1 MNQPVTEPKRS
12 RAGCLTTA
20 FVIFLLV
27 SCARIARFGPRIMD
41 ELIPP
46 TPLPQVYMLPPSTS
60 SGTPTPRLPP
70 AVALTVSAFLE
81 KHNRLPAQL
90 VGQPTATPVVTVAA
104 AAIGP
109 QQPERLGKVNGA
121 QPVQGKPTPTSTVAT
136 AEYVS
141 ASGHIEATPPY
152 GWDVQLEENGYV
164 MWNDPERWNAIVLR
178 WIEGYAPDLDELSDQ
193 EFLEM
198 VQKFVVA
205 DELEVGD
212 VVHSPLTEQET
223 ISVDLSIKRKNM
235 DFRSVLTAVVLNDT
249 LIFVESMHLGDQDL
263 RAAARAWH
271 AQFLSSLRVTQPQA
285 IDLPTTEP
293 NAIPVEAVPFTR
305 QVEPDSLP
313 VSVAIPTEWIMNL
326 DADGQVGFANAEETI
341 FWVLSCSAGK
351 DIRLYDM
358 DDATIEEIVTHQVLI
373 GFESVG
379 PIQVRRSNSFG
390 LTAVS
395 VETTIIDGSDTF
407 QTQINL
413 KRVGKLNCTAGFY
426 RAGIATL
433 TDPERRLADQL
444 ADSVEPQP

>member
-41 ELIPP
+41 QLIPP
-46 TPLPQVYMLPPSTS
+46 TPLPQVFMLPPSSPTF
-60 SGTPTPRLPP
+60 TPTPR
-70 AVALTVSAFLE
+70 
-81 KHNRLPAQL
+81 
-90 VGQPTATPVVTVAA
+90 
-104 AAIGP
+104 
-109 QQPERLGKVNGA
+109 
-121 QPVQGKPTPTSTVAT
+121 PTPRPTPAAVLTISTVAT

-152 GWDVQLEENGYV
+152 GWDVQHEDDGYV
-164 MWNDPERWNAIVLR
+164 MWNDPERWYAISLR
-178 WIEGYAPDLDELSDQ
+178 WIEGYAQDLGELSDQ
-193 EFLEM
+193 EFLEL
-198 VQKFVVA
+198 VQKFTIG
-205 DELEVGD
+205 DEMEMGD
-212 VVHSPLTEQET
+212 VVRSTLTGQET
-223 ISVDLSIKRKNM
+223 ISVDLSVKWE
-235 DFRSVLTAVVLNDT
+235 DLTYRSVLTMVVLTDT
-249 LIFVESMHLGDQDL
+249 LIFVESMHYGDQDL
-263 RAAARAWH
+263 PADARAWH

-293 NAIPVEAVPFTR
+293 NAIPVEADPFPR
-305 QVEPDSLP
+305 QVEPDSIP

-358 DDATIEEIVTHQVLI
+358 DDVTIEDIVIHQILI

-413 KRVGKLNCTAGFY
+413 EHVGDLNCTTGFY
-426 RAGIATL
+426 RAGIAAL
-433 TDPERRLADQL
+433 TDAERRLADQL
-444 ADSVEPQP
+444 ADSVEPLP